1 MSVNLSNIN
10 ISLDQFNAQARGDYN
25 IGQMKLSEDGT
36 SIYRANKHKT
46 LTFLNTTKIS
56 QEEALAVKDAFCR
69 ALSNRGLSPDDLA
82 AVKNKLGIGDDKFYR
97 LKTGQITPLTAAE
110 VREIIDQYAA
120 SLNAS
125 GATKLETSADIYKG
139 VSKETLEKRAEKRGE
154 VNYDTVSSMMSAA
167 DTTVNKLMDVLDDG
181 KYGDSFGIGTR
192 GTALEIKER
201 LSHTLALASTGA
213 KLHLETCNMDL
224 ECNSDGIIVAHI
236 KLEGGNILTISTETD
251 KEGLLKKVSDF
262 LDRAD
267 GKMPVV
273 EEAGVEKTENQKA
286 EEEKKIA
293 KDAMDKVTEAI
304 KDITDEDYVNS
315 LIDGKLRVATEKDLK
330 PFLKRGVPLDAAK
343 DAYKVS
349 VRSSVRDAIMTP
361 AVEALSKAL
370 TKIRGLDSR
379 NAELVNKFR
388 NVGYGEKVK
397 VKELLD
403 EISEAL
409 EPRHKSS
416 VSKPQDIVVKD
427 NVGNPGSINDV
438 DDNDGDNG
446 IETLN
451 INKLLGNV

>member
-1 MSVNLSNIN
+1 ML
-10 ISLDQFNAQARGDYN
+10 
-25 IGQMKLSEDGT
+25 
-36 SIYRANKHKT
+36 
-46 LTFLNTTKIS
+46 
-56 QEEALAVKDAFCR
+56 
-69 ALSNRGLSPDDLA
+69 
-82 AVKNKLGIGDDKFYR
+82 
-97 LKTGQITPLTAAE
+97 
-110 VREIIDQYAA
+110 
-120 SLNAS
+120 
-125 GATKLETSADIYKG
+125 
-139 VSKETLEKRAEKRGE
+139 
-154 VNYDTVSSMMSAA
+154 
-167 DTTVNKLMDVLDDG
+167 
-181 KYGDSFGIGTR
+181 
-192 GTALEIKER
+192 
-201 LSHTLALASTGA
+201 
-213 KLHLETCNMDL
+213 
-224 ECNSDGIIVAHI
+224 
-236 KLEGGNILTISTETD
+236 
-251 KEGLLKKVSDF
+251 
-262 LDRAD
+262 
-267 GKMPVV
+267 
-273 EEAGVEKTENQKA
+273 
-286 EEEKKIA
+286 EKKIA

-438 DDNDGDNG
+438 DDNDGDDG